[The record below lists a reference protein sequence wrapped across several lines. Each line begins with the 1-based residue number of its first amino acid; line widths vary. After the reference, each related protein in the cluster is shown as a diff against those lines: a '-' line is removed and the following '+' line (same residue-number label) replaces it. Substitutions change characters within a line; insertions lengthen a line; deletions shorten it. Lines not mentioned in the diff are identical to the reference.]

1 MELLAPVG
9 DKESLKVAVYNGANA
24 IYLGI
29 KDFNARNN
37 IAGFSLEDLDDVVRF
52 FHLWN
57 VKVYLA
63 INILFKD
70 EELQKALDVVF
81 HANNK
86 GVDAFIVQDV
96 GLAYLINKHYPNIV
110 LHASTQMA
118 VHNLDGVKQL
128 EKLGFK
134 RVVLSREVGLE
145 EIKYIHKN
153 SNIEIEFFVQGALC
167 VSFSGNCYLCSYLA
181 NKSGNRGVCQ
191 QFCRLPFEAY
201 ENNKLIKKGNLLSAK
216 DICLIEKLQDLKEAG
231 VVSLKIEGR
240 ARRPFY
246 VGQVCKTYSKVLK
259 NNFKQV

>member
-1 MELLAPVG
+1 
-9 DKESLKVAVYNGANA
+9 
-24 IYLGI
+24 
-29 KDFNARNN
+29 
-37 IAGFSLEDLDDVVRF
+37 
-52 FHLWN
+52 
-57 VKVYLA
+57 
-63 INILFKD
+63 
-70 EELQKALDVVF
+70 
-81 HANNK
+81 
-86 GVDAFIVQDV
+86 
-96 GLAYLINKHYPNIV
+96 
-110 LHASTQMA
+110 HASTQMA

-128 EKLGFK
+128 EKLGFN

-145 EIKYIHKN
+145 EIKHIHKN

-246 VGQVCKTYSKVLK
+246 VGQVCKTYSKVLE
-259 NNFKQV
+259 NNFKYNQNDINNLKLAFNREFTPAYFNGNANIISKFHNHVGVKIGHIEQVKFGKNFNEVFCISDYQLAPKSAIKIFANDKEIATLAPHDVKWTKNGFKFTTT